1 MRNRRIRRKR
11 RVRNA
16 ACILIFCIAAIVLA
30 FFCEALLKGGN
41 FFTGNGS
48 AAGEQD
54 NWELVL
60 VNSENKMPENW
71 DIELTWLSNGERV
84 DSRIYP
90 KLQQMFDDMRAQGI
104 YPVVASGYRTKEEQQ
119 ALMDE
124 KIESLTAQGYAPLDA
139 KAEAENWV
147 AKAGYSEHETGLAV
161 DINADGIHSAG
172 QEVYDWL
179 AENAYKYGFIWRY
192 PTDKTNITG
201 ISNEPWH
208 YRYVGAEAAREIKEM
223 GLCLEEYLGAVKGE
237 P

>member
-1 MRNRRIRRKR
+1 M
-11 RVRNA
+11 RNA

-139 KAEAENWV
+139 KAEPENWV

>member
-1 MRNRRIRRKR
+1 MRNA
-11 RVRNA
+11 V
-16 ACILIFCIAAIVLA
+16 CILIFCIAAIVLA
-30 FFCEALLKGGN
+30 VLGEALLKEGN
-41 FFTGNGS
+41 YFHGNDRN
-48 AAGEQD
+48 AGEQE
-54 NWELVL
+54 NWELIL

-71 DIELTWLSNGERV
+71 DIELTRLSNGERV

-124 KIESLTAQGYAPLDA
+124 KIESLTAQGYTPLDA
-139 KAEAENWV
+139 KAEAEKWV

-172 QEVYDWL
+172 HEVYDWL

-192 PTDKTNITG
+192 PMDKTDITG

-208 YRYVGAEAAREIKEM
+208 YRYVGEEAAREIKEKA
-223 GLCLEEYLGAVKGE
+223 LCLEEYLGAVKE
-237 P
+237 EA